1 MESVYIKQVPTC
13 EVNKLVYFINMH
25 WKHNHSLAVSRE
37 LLNFQHLDKDKAVS
51 YTHLTLPTNREV

>member
-37 LLNFQHLDKDKAVS
+37 LLNFCLL
-51 YTHLTLPTNREV
+51 YTSDAADE